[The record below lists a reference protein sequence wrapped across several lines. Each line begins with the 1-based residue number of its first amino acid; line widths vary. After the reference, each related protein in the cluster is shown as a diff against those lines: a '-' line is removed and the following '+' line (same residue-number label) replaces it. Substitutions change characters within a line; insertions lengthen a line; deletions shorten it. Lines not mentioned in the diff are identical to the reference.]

1 MSDKYPFA
9 QNPGEKTME
18 VHKWDE
24 TGKNLVV
31 VEEVDIQDEIDK
43 RARGMTIGEQLTRLA
58 QGDLS
63 VIKDGEP
70 MYGDFTHDPETLGE
84 YIMEGQRAAAKG
96 TTDSIT
102 RLNDIKNEIDK
113 LEDGDKK
120 TALLKE
126 YEVTLEKMKIMLGK
140 E

>member
-1 MSDKYPFA
+1 MNEKYPFA

-31 VEEVDIQDEIDK
+31 VEEIDIQDEIDK

-63 VIKDGEP
+63 VIKYGDP
-70 MYGDFTHDPETLGE
+70 NYGDFSQDPDTLGE
-84 YIMEGQRAAAKG
+84 YIMEGQRFAAKG
-96 TTDSIT
+96 TSDSIT
-102 RLNDIKNEIDK
+102 KLSDIKNEIDK
-113 LEDGDKK
+113 LEDGEKK

-126 YEVTLEKMKIMLGK
+126 YEVTLDKMKILLGK